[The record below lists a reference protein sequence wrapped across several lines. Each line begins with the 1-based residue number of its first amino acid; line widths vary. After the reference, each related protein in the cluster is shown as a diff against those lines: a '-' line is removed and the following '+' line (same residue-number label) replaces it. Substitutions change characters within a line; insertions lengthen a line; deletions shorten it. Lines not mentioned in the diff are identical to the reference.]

1 MKIRTTARF
10 LALVLA
16 LVLLAAP
23 AAFAAGPPQLPAQY
37 YGRVFIGSYNG
48 SLAGESL
55 AVQAFVG
62 DETSPRGTLN
72 TSASGWYGGPGVD
85 DSKLIVPGESADVG
99 KPVTFKVNGQPA
111 KTYLGGAQE
120 NVIWRSGDV
129 LQVDLVVVGPEVE
142 STDPVD
148 GATGVPADRTITVTF
163 KGAVQQGDNFAGI
176 ALKDAS
182 GKAMEIESSLSD
194 RVLTIKPKTPLAGS
208 TVYTVTIPAG
218 AVKDAVAGIPLA
230 KDFTFTFTTEQDKTP
245 PAVQNCDPA
254 DGTASV
260 PVNKTITITFTEDV
274 QEGPQYAGISLVDDQ
289 NNAVTLQKSISG
301 RVLTLK
307 PVSGLAYYKRYTVTI
322 PAGAVKD
329 AAGNELAQQCV
340 FSFTTAA
347 QQGTKVEVTVPQSG
361 VLDSFTVPPGA
372 SSAVL
377 NQGGAQLEIPQGSF
391 SGTARITFKPVDKT
405 GLPGAGSIGQVF
417 EIKIE
422 NVTLSQPVILRLPA
436 PAGERVRV
444 FKLVGD
450 RWVNLGGKVSGGY
463 VEVSQTSF
471 STFTAANAPAPPT
484 ASPAPG
490 TYTGSVQVT
499 LSAGTGA
506 TILYG
511 LNAAP
516 QTTYTAPIK
525 LTSTTT
531 VRAVAVKD
539 ALTSDEASFAYTV
552 TSSSGGGGG
561 GGGGG
566 GTVKPYVSTTDPA
579 DKATGVPVDKEIK
592 ILFNEIVSEGNDFAK
607 ITLKDA
613 AGKAVEMTARIDG
626 SALYIK
632 PKAALDYGATY
643 TVVIPAGAMKD
654 KDGYSLSRDYT
665 FTFTTVAEQPKPPA
679 EQPKSE
685 FKDMAGHWAEATVV
699 KLAGMGVIG
708 GYEDGTFRPNN
719 KITRSEIASILVRAL
734 NLQAA
739 DESALAFADGGA
751 IPEWAR
757 GAVAAAVENGLVKG
771 YPVPGGV
778 EFRANNPIT
787 RAELAAILSR
797 VLEDRLGEITGQ
809 QVQFADAAKIPA
821 WAKGAVNTAAAA
833 GVVGGYQ
840 DGTFRAQNNVTRAE
854 AASMILRLLEKIE

>member
-1 MKIRTTARF
+1 MSARRDAF
-10 LALVLA
+10 LKKALRYQSTLLVFVFMFTLLLPGFALA
-16 LVLLAAP
+16 QEVPPLP
-23 AAFAAGPPQLPAQY
+23 AAY
-37 YGRVFIGSYNG
+37 YGSVKDANG
-48 SLAGESL
+48 QGVSSGKVEAYIEGRKAGEIDFSNG
-55 AVQAFVG
+55 F
-62 DETSPRGTLN
+62 
-72 TSASGWYGGPGVD
+72 YGGTGGLDP
-85 DSKLIVPGESADVG
+85 KLVVSGTVADHG
-99 KPVTFKVNGQPA
+99 KTVTFKVVTSGQKLDATASPA
-111 KTYLGGAQE
+111 VVWQP
-120 NVIWRSGDV
+120 GDV
-129 LQVDLVVVGPEVE
+129 RRVDLTVAAAPQPPQDTNPPAVA
-142 STDPVD
+142 STDPANN
-148 GATGVPADRTITVTF
+148 AT
-163 KGAVQQGDNFAGI
+163 N
-176 ALKDAS
+176 
-182 GKAMEIESSLSD
+182 
-194 RVLTIKPKTPLAGS
+194 
-208 TVYTVTIPAG
+208 
-218 AVKDAVAGIPLA
+218 
-230 KDFTFTFTTEQDKTP
+230 
-245 PAVQNCDPA
+245 
-254 DGTASV
+254 V
-260 PVNKTITITFTEDV
+260 PVNKTITVTFTEDV

-307 PVSGLAYYKRYTVTI
+307 PVSDLAYYKRYTVTI
-322 PAGAVKD
+322 PVGAVID
-329 AAGNELAQQCV
+329 AAGNGLAQPCV

-347 QQGTKVEVTVPQSG
+347 QQGAKIEVTVPQSG
-361 VLDSFTVPPGA
+361 LLDNFTVPPGF

-377 NQGGAQLEIPQGSF
+377 NQGGAQLEIPQGAF
-391 SGTARITFKPVDKT
+391 SGAAAITFKPVDKA

-422 NVTLSQPVILRLPA
+422 NVTLLQPVILRLPA
-436 PAGERVRV
+436 PAGDRVRV

-490 TYTGSVQVT
+490 SYTGSVQVT
-499 LSAGTGA
+499 LAAESGA

-516 QTTYTAPIK
+516 QTTYTAPIT
-525 LTSTTT
+525 LTSTTAI
-531 VRAVAVKD
+531 RAVAVKD
-539 ALTSDEASFAYTV
+539 SLTSDEVSFAYTV
-552 TSSSGGGGG
+552 TASSGGG

-592 ILFNEIVSEGNDFAK
+592 ILFNEIVTEGNDFAK

-613 AGKAVEMTARIDG
+613 AGKAVEVTARIDG

-632 PKAALDYGATY
+632 PEAALDYGATY
-643 TVVIPAGAMKD
+643 TVVIPAGAVKD
-654 KDGYSLSRDYT
+654 RKGYGLSSDYT

-679 EQPKSE
+679 EQPKPE
-685 FKDMAGHWAEATVV
+685 FKDMAGHWAEATVAR
-699 KLAGMGVIG
+699 LAGMGVIN
-708 GYEDGTFRPNN
+708 GYEDGTFRPGN
-719 KITRSEIASILVRAL
+719 KITRAEMAVIMARAL
-734 NLQAA
+734 ELQPA
-739 DESALAFADGGA
+739 DDAVLSFADGSA

-757 GAVAAAVENGLVKG
+757 GAVAAAVESGLVKG

-778 EFRANNPIT
+778 EFRAANPIT

-809 QVQFADAAKIPA
+809 PVQFADAAEIPA
-821 WAKGAVNTAAAA
+821 WAKDAVNTAAAA

-854 AASMILRLLEKIE
+854 AASMILRLLEKVE